1 MMNPRTTALAIAALL
16 FGAPAFSADV
26 TVSVSKLASD
36 TGALVVQVYD
46 SKDTWLSDDTVLS
59 KRHILSE
66 GDAGQT
72 IVIPIELK
80 PGRYALSVYH
90 DENNNEKLYA
100 NFIGIPKEPVGLS
113 NDHRP
118 KFGPPSYDKA
128 EIEIGEDSVVE
139 IRLN

>member
-1 MMNPRTTALAIAALL
+1 MTKPRGTALAMVALL
-16 FGAPAFSADV
+16 FTAPAFSND
-26 TVSVSKLASD
+26 VSVAVSELASD

-59 KRHILSE
+59 KRHTLSE

-90 DENNNEKLYA
+90 DENNNEKLDA

-118 KFGPPSYDKA
+118 KFGPPNYKKA
-128 EIEIGEDSVVE
+128 EIEIGAGSVVE
-139 IRLN
+139 IRLK

>member
-1 MMNPRTTALAIAALL
+1 MKKTRPAPLALLALL
-16 FGAPAFSADV
+16 FGTSAFAV
-26 TVSVSKLASD
+26 EVKVSVSQLTSD
-36 TGALVVQVYD
+36 QGALVVQVYD

-59 KRHILSE
+59 KRHVLSA
-66 GDAGQT
+66 GDTEKAV
-72 IVIPIELK
+72 VIPIELE

-90 DENNNEKLYA
+90 DENNNEKLDA

-113 NDHRP
+113 NDHTP
-118 KFGPPSYDKA
+118 KFGPPKYRKA